1 MAENK
6 KSFVLYSDQK
16 EIFDLLPLDK
26 RGELI
31 SIIFEYV
38 NDENPEVKDPL
49 INMAF
54 TLIKQVLK
62 RDLKKYEK
70 KREQYSEAGKR
81 SAEARRLKKERNPTN
96 STNVNERSKRSTNS
110 TVNVNDN
117 VSVNVNVNVNEINS
131 LIKNEILSSGIWIET
146 QCKTHK
152 SLELENFK
160 DTFELFWSQ
169 NYAGHILENTAK
181 QQNDIK
187 RHFSNT
193 IKKLNNEPTNKK
205 SYVEQL
211 TDKI

>member
-81 SAEARRLKKERNPTN
+81 SAEARRLKKERNSN
-96 STNVNERSKRSTNS
+96 RSLLSQGHRA
-110 TVNVNDN
+110 
-117 VSVNVNVNVNEINS
+117 SVDHADLV
-131 LIKNEILSSGIWIET
+131 
-146 QCKTHK
+146 
-152 SLELENFK
+152 
-160 DTFELFWSQ
+160 
-169 NYAGHILENTAK
+169 
-181 QQNDIK
+181 
-187 RHFSNT
+187 
-193 IKKLNNEPTNKK
+193 
-205 SYVEQL
+205 
-211 TDKI
+211 